1 MDFQYTDYFGS
12 TPSTGY
18 ETLLYD
24 CMKGEPT
31 LFQRAD
37 MVEAAWT
44 VVQPI
49 LDVWKALPPR
59 DFPNYAAGT
68 WGPEQAHELLR
79 HSGREWRDPLR
90 ARGTPQRSAVPRA
103 AQQSTATAKP

>member
-1 MDFQYTDYFGS
+1 
-12 TPSTGY
+12 
-18 ETLLYD
+18 
-24 CMKGEPT
+24 MKGDPT

-59 DFPNYAAGT
+59 DFPNYPAGT

-79 HSGREWRDPLR
+79 HDGREWRDSLR
-90 ARGTPQRSAVPRA
+90 ARGALQGSALTRA
-103 AQQSTATAKP
+103 AGEKVATARS